1 MQYRGVRA
9 ILIPMMAA
17 LIWSAPSFAVDQGE
31 VALAWQAT
39 DLSGEFVSFPELTD
53 GRPAVFIFWATWCP
67 YCKAFMPYLKRIHE
81 DYGSERT
88 VIVAINAKDKDGDK
102 QAYVDALGFPVVAI
116 PEGDEIAAEYGV
128 RFIPGLMVVDGNGTV
143 SYRRRS
149 TDLKPGKTIAELWS
163 EQVREALDQA
173 LE

>member
-1 MQYRGVRA
+1 VRVTIISLISVA
-9 ILIPMMAA
+9 I
-17 LIWSAPSFAVDQGE
+17 IWSMPAFAADQGD
-31 VALAWQAT
+31 AAPAWQAVNMQ
-39 DLSGEFVSFPELTD
+39 GETVSFPEMAE
-53 GRPAVFIFWATWCP
+53 GRPAVLIFWATWCP

-81 DYGSERT
+81 DYGSEHIL
-88 VIVAINAKDKDGDK
+88 IVAVNAKDKDGDK
-102 QAYVDALGFPVVAI
+102 DAYVDALGFPVVAI
-116 PEGDEIAAEYGV
+116 RDGDEIAVENGV

-149 TDLKPGKTIAELWS
+149 TELPPGKAIAQLWS